1 MHLISP
7 ARSMPFGSERSHFAH
22 SPHLLGALIL
32 LIPPEIGGELKRK
45 ARSRGCGPGFCGARS
60 PGAAPRGA
68 SRGLSPL
75 SCVGGKR
82 TRRDQGEW
90 GGLYLFRGCWQSW
103 RRTPRRAHAA
113 RVRGPQ
119 ARPRLAMGAPG
130 RRELGVS
137 GGLSCGAPTPGGRAG
152 AVGLDP
158 PRSGVPPPGFQ
169 NRVPPPALAPR
180 PARTGCNSPAHFSPR
195 DLPSVNSSLT

>member
-1 MHLISP
+1 
-7 ARSMPFGSERSHFAH
+7 MPFGSERSHFAH

-68 SRGLSPL
+68 SGGLSPL

-82 TRRDQGEW
+82 ARRDEGEW

-113 RVRGPQ
+113 RVRGPR
-119 ARPRLAMGAPG
+119 ARPRLAMGGPG
-130 RRELGVS
+130 RREPGVS
-137 GGLSCGAPTPGGRAG
+137 AGLSCGAPTPGGRAG

-158 PRSGVPPPGFQ
+158 PPSGVPPPGFQ
-169 NRVPPPALAPR
+169 NGVPPPALAPR